1 MARGGEVRGAELCFL
16 SAKELGRLIREREVS
31 AEETLVACLD
41 QVERT
46 NPRVNAIVTLV
57 SERAM
62 RDARA
67 ADERLREAIALG
79 EDVGPLHGLPVA
91 HKDLALTRGIRTT
104 FGSLIYEDYVP
115 EEDDLI
121 VERLRRAGAITVG
134 KTNTPEFGAGSQTYN
149 EVFGE
154 TLNPYDTTKTCGGS
168 SGGAAVA
175 LACGMVPIADGS
187 DMGGSLRNPASFCNV
202 VGFRPSLG
210 RVPSWPPTQAAW
222 SSLSTEGPMARTVR
236 DVALMLA
243 VISGPDPRSPLAVSV
258 PGEDYFGLLERDLSG
273 TRVAWSRDLGGLPVD
288 ARVSAVLDGQR
299 HIFEDMGCLVE
310 DDEPDFTGADE
321 VFKALRAWHFERD
334 YGELLEEH
342 RGRMKDTVVWNIEQG
357 VGLSG
362 PDVERAERGRTELYH
377 RVRTFMEGYDFL
389 VAPVSQVPPFDVKQR
404 YVTEI
409 NGVEMETYIDWMKS
423 CYYVSVTGLPAISVP
438 CGFTPEG
445 LPVGIQIV
453 GRPRDDLGVLQLA
466 YTFEQVT
473 GFGKRRP
480 SGLPQRV
487 L

>member
-1 MARGGEVRGAELCFL
+1 MRGAELCFL
-16 SAKELGRLIREREVS
+16 SAEELGRLIRERDVS
-31 AEETLVACLD
+31 AEEAMAACLE
-41 QVERT
+41 QIERI

-57 SERAM
+57 LERAM

-67 ADERLREAIALG
+67 ADEGLAETIARG

-104 FGSLIYEDYVP
+104 FGSLIYEDFVP

-121 VERLRRAGAITVG
+121 VERLRGAGAITVG

-175 LACGMVPIADGS
+175 LACGMVPLADGS

-236 DVALMLA
+236 DVALMLG
-243 VISGPDPRSPLAVSV
+243 VISGPDPRSPFAISET
-258 PGEDYFGLLERDLSG
+258 GEDFFGPLERDFSG
-273 TRVAWSRDLGGLPVD
+273 ARVAWSRDLGGLPVD
-288 ARVSAVLDGQR
+288 PRVTAVLDRQR
-299 HIFEDMGCLVE
+299 HVFEDIGCLVE
-310 DDEPDFTGADE
+310 DDEPDFTGAAE
-321 VFKALRAWHFERD
+321 VFETLRAWHFELN
-334 YGELLEEH
+334 YGELLEEN
-342 RGRMKDTVVWNIEQG
+342 RGSMKETVVWNIEQG
-357 VGLSG
+357 VSLSG
-362 PDVERAERGRTELYH
+362 PDVERAESGRTELYH

-389 VAPVSQVPPFDVKQR
+389 AAPVSQVPPFDVEQR

-409 NGVEMETYIDWMKS
+409 NEVEMETYIDWMKS
-423 CYYVSVTGLPAISVP
+423 CYYVTVTGLPAISVP

-466 YTFEQVT
+466 YAFEQVT
-473 GFGKRRP
+473 GFGMRRP
-480 SGLPQRV
+480 SV
-487 L
+487 AA

>member
-1 MARGGEVRGAELCFL
+1 MRGAGICFL
-16 SAKELGRLIREREVS
+16 EAAELARLIRAREVS
-31 AEETLVACLD
+31 AEEAVAACLE
-41 QVERT
+41 QTGRT

-57 SERAM
+57 PERAM

-67 ADERLREAIALG
+67 ADQRLAEAIAYG

-91 HKDLALTRGIRTT
+91 HKDLTPTREIRTT
-104 FGSLIYEDYVP
+104 FGSPIYEDFLP
-115 EEDDLI
+115 EEDSLV

-210 RVPSWPPTQAAW
+210 RVPSWPSQAAW
-222 SSLSTEGPMARTVR
+222 SQLSTEGPMARTVR
-236 DVALMLA
+236 DAALMLGA
-243 VISGPDPRSPLAVSV
+243 ISGPDPRSPLAISE
-258 PGEDYFGLLERDLSG
+258 PARGLFRPLERDFSG
-273 TRVAWSRDLGGLPVD
+273 ARVAWSRDFGGLPVD
-288 ARVSAVLDGQR
+288 PRVTAVLDGQR
-299 HIFEDMGCLVE
+299 WVFEDIGCLVE
-310 DDEPDFTGADE
+310 DDEPDFTDTDE
-321 VFKALRAWHFERD
+321 IFKTLRAWHFELR
-334 YGELLEEH
+334 YGELLEQH
-342 RGRMKDTVVWNIEQG
+342 RDRMKDTVVWNIEQG
-357 VGLSG
+357 VRLSG
-362 PDVERAERGRTELYH
+362 PDVGRAERARTELYH
-377 RVRTFMEGYDFL
+377 RARVFMEDHEFL

-409 NGVEMETYIDWMKS
+409 NGTEMDTYIDWMKS
-423 CYYVSVTGLPAISVP
+423 CYYVTVTGLPAISVP

-445 LPVGIQIV
+445 LPVGVQIV
-453 GRPRDDLGVLQLA
+453 AAPGTTWACSNSPTPSSKPRASGSTARRSQRDASGR
-466 YTFEQVT
+466 
-473 GFGKRRP
+473 
-480 SGLPQRV
+480 
-487 L
+487 

>member
-1 MARGGEVRGAELCFL
+1 MRGAGICFL
-16 SAKELGRLIREREVS
+16 EAAELARLIRAREVS
-31 AEETLVACLD
+31 AEEAVAACLE
-41 QVERT
+41 QTGRT

-57 SERAM
+57 PERAM

-67 ADERLREAIALG
+67 ADQRLAEAIAYG

-91 HKDLALTRGIRTT
+91 HKDLTPTREIRTT
-104 FGSLIYEDYVP
+104 FGSPIYEDFLP
-115 EEDDLI
+115 EEDSLV

-210 RVPSWPPTQAAW
+210 RVPSWPSQAAW
-222 SSLSTEGPMARTVR
+222 SQLSTEGPMARTVR
-236 DVALMLA
+236 DVALMLGA
-243 VISGPDPRSPLAVSV
+243 ISGPDPRSPLAISE
-258 PGEDYFGLLERDLSG
+258 PARGLFRPLERDFSG
-273 TRVAWSRDLGGLPVD
+273 ARVAWSRDFGGLPVD
-288 ARVSAVLDGQR
+288 PRVTAVLDGQR
-299 HIFEDMGCLVE
+299 WVFEDIGCLVE
-310 DDEPDFTGADE
+310 DDEPDFTDTDE
-321 VFKALRAWHFERD
+321 IFKTLRAWHFELR
-334 YGELLEEH
+334 YGELLEQH
-342 RGRMKDTVVWNIEQG
+342 RDRMKDTVVWNIEQG
-357 VGLSG
+357 VRLSG
-362 PDVERAERGRTELYH
+362 PDVGRAERARTELYH
-377 RVRTFMEGYDFL
+377 RARVFMEDHEFL

-409 NGVEMETYIDWMKS
+409 NGTEMDTYIDWMKS
-423 CYYVSVTGLPAISVP
+423 CYYVTVTGLPAISVP

-445 LPVGIQIV
+445 LPVGVQIV
-453 GRPRDDLGVLQLA
+453 GRPRDDLGVLQFA
-466 YTFEQVT
+466 HAFEQAT
-473 GFGKRRP
+473 GFGKHRSP
-480 SGLPQRV
+480 IAT
-487 L
+487 

>member
-1 MARGGEVRGAELCFL
+1 VRGAELCFL
-16 SAKELGRLIREREVS
+16 EATELARLIRGREVS
-31 AEETLVACLD
+31 AEETMAACLE
-41 QVERT
+41 QIGRT
-46 NPRVNAIVTLV
+46 NPLVNAIVTLV
-57 SERAM
+57 PDLAI

-67 ADERLREAIALG
+67 ADERLREALARG

-91 HKDLALTRGIRTT
+91 HKDLAPTRGIRTT
-104 FGSLIYEDYVP
+104 FGSLIYKDFVP
-115 EEDDLI
+115 EEDALI

-154 TLNPYDTTKTCGGS
+154 TLNPYDATKTSGGS

-187 DMGGSLRNPASFCNV
+187 DTGGSLRNPASFCNV

-210 RVPSWPPTQAAW
+210 RVPSWPTQAAW

-236 DVALMLA
+236 DVALMLG
-243 VISGPDPRSPLAVSV
+243 VISGPDPRSPLAMSG
-258 PGEDYFGLLERDLSG
+258 PGEDFFGPLERDFSG
-273 TRVAWSRDLGGLPVD
+273 ARVAWSRDLGGLPVD
-288 ARVSAVLDGQR
+288 PQVTAVLDRQR
-299 HIFEDMGCLVE
+299 HVFVDIGCLVE
-310 DDEPDFTGADE
+310 DNEPDFTDADE
-321 VFKALRAWHFERD
+321 VFKALRAWHFELN
-334 YGELLEEH
+334 YGELLQEH
-342 RGRMKDTVVWNIEQG
+342 RETMKETVVWNIEEG
-357 VGLSG
+357 VDLSG
-362 PDVERAERGRTELYH
+362 PDVGRAERKRTEHYH

-423 CYYVSVTGLPAISVP
+423 CYYVTVTGLPAISVP
-438 CGFTPEG
+438 CGFTQEG
-445 LPVGIQIV
+445 LPVGVQIV

-466 YTFEQVT
+466 HVFEQAT
-473 GFGKRRP
+473 GCGKRRP
-480 SGLPQRV
+480 PV
-487 L
+487 MA